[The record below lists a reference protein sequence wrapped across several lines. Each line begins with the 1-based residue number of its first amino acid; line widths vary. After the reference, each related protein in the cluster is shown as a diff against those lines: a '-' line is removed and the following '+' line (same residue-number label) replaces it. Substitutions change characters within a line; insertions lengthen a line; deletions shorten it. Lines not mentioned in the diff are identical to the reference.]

1 MIELPF
7 CLTPGQSEDA
17 AVQLEHDI
25 TNIVREET
33 GMHEGIASMFSQ
45 ALVRGLRRR
54 LGGQELYIPAPDRTE
69 RDTAIRRDYNGRNMD
84 ELMRTHGIGRTRF
97 YEIIGTR
104 PEKDRR
110 GIVPMAKNPGSPL
123 KSGRVNGYGDA
134 P

>member
-1 MIELPF
+1 VIPLPF
-7 CLTPGQSEDA
+7 IVPSDSSEDA

-69 RDTAIRRDYNGRNMD
+69 RDAAIRRDYNGRNME
-84 ELMRTHGIGRTRF
+84 ELMRRHEIGRTRF

-110 GIVPMAKNPGSPL
+110 GTAPEAKNPASPL
-123 KSGRVNGYGDA
+123 KTGQANGYGDA